1 MSNEIWQAN
10 TQELW
15 SRGRYNEIYSCSP
28 KRPDQLAAIYR
39 DVMCGD
45 LFELQNI
52 AFDLKSSE
60 YAAFPA
66 FLDFEPLQ
74 IWRALMMFL
83 SSD

>member
-1 MSNEIWQAN
+1 MKGSSIQG
-10 TQELW
+10 LD
-15 SRGRYNEIYSCSP
+15 
-28 KRPDQLAAIYR
+28 DQLAAIYG

-66 FLDFEPLQ
+66 AF
-74 IWRALMMFL
+74 
-83 SSD
+83 